1 MGGNVT
7 AAHLTYQIMENNII
21 INDAKN
27 LVTDT
32 FNSKIIGVFKNAQ
45 VFNAD
50 DVITTVKKIVEYDI
64 IKTKLLETI
73 DNIEKEL

>member
-1 MGGNVT
+1 
-7 AAHLTYQIMENNII
+7 MENNII
-21 INDAKN
+21 ITDAKN
-27 LVTDT
+27 LVIDT

-50 DVITTVKKIVEYDI
+50 DVITTVKKIVEYDV

-73 DNIEKEL
+73 DNLEKEL

>member
-1 MGGNVT
+1 MT
-7 AAHLTYQIMENNII
+7 ATYLTYQTMENNII
-21 INDAKN
+21 IVDAKN

-73 DNIEKEL
+73 DNLEKEL

>member
-1 MGGNVT
+1 
-7 AAHLTYQIMENNII
+7 MENNIVI
-21 INDAKN
+21 ADAKN
-27 LVTDT
+27 LVIDT

-50 DVITTVKKIVEYDI
+50 DVITTVKKIVEYDV

-73 DNIEKEL
+73 DNLEKEL